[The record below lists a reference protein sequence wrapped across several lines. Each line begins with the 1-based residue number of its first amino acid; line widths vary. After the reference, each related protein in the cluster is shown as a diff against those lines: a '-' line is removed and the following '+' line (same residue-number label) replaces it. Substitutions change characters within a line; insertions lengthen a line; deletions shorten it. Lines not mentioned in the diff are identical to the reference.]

1 MKVSFTIGMGQDMR
15 VNNIS
20 TRVLTTNL
28 MNNDKLDVTF
38 LNAPIMSHYYSH
50 QNMDQYQKMFEDKDP
65 IMKQATPAWYN
76 ALRVAVGN
84 YQHNNFIVD
93 ELKTDILFQS
103 CSVTLY
109 EINTLATILNSGVRL
124 MIGGPLPST
133 YSFDGLRSIISQYVK
148 PEYMKNLMIVKGYVD
163 LTTDLYKLAKDWKD
177 TTITEND
184 YSTFW
189 DCEDDY
195 TIDKIK
201 GMRRFSGHID
211 MSFMDGFFPY
221 KYSTFILD
229 NKCWWGK
236 CKFCTYY
243 KYEAKEDFTGG
254 ASVEK
259 IAQNIL
265 NTLKKQGNN
274 AVFFVN
280 DYFQFTSKYKA
291 IMDILKANGIH
302 IVIFTGVQMLKDREY
317 LENVNK
323 YVSAM
328 LIGVESFSDF
338 GLDYIN
344 KGYKYADIKEANS
357 MMKKHLK
364 RDCFLQ
370 ESIIIDLPERNEKD
384 VLVNYTRASIEK
396 EDMRNAGF
404 SINYSIKPLLV
415 NYDTKDAFID
425 NKWLS
430 VNEDEDE
437 YLIGRHLVF
446 KYLREMGIAT
456 NDIYKQMSVP
466 LVRFDEDGEKMLS
479 DFRILTHDLAADVFR
494 WQGVLRGT

>member
-20 TRVLTTNL
+20 TRVLTSNL
-28 MNNDKLDVTF
+28 LRNDKLDVTF
-38 LNAPIMSHYYSH
+38 LNAPIMSHYHSH
-50 QNMDQYQKMFEDKDP
+50 RSMNEYFDVMEKKDR
-65 IMKQATPAWYN
+65 IMKEATGAWYN
-76 ALRVAVGN
+76 PLRVALGN
-84 YQHNNFIVD
+84 YQHNHLILD

-109 EINTLATILNSGVRL
+109 EINTLAAILNSGVRL

-133 YSFDGLRSIISQYVK
+133 YSFDGLRDIIAQYVK
-148 PEYMKNLMIVKGYVD
+148 PKYMKNLMIVKGYVD
-163 LTTDLYKLAKDWKD
+163 LTTDLHKLAQDWKD

-195 TIDKIK
+195 TIDKINR
-201 GMRRFSGHID
+201 MRRFNKHID

-243 KYEAKEDFTGG
+243 KYEAKDDFTGG
-254 ASVEK
+254 EPVEK
-259 IAQNIL
+259 ITQNIL
-265 NTLKKQGNN
+265 NTIKKQGNN

-280 DYFQFTSKYKA
+280 DYFQFTPKYKA
-291 IMDILKANGIH
+291 IMDILKENEVH
-302 IVIFTGVQMLKDREY
+302 IVIFTGVQMLKDRTY

-328 LIGVESFSDF
+328 LIGIESFSDF

-344 KGYKYADIKEANS
+344 KGYKYADIKEAND

-370 ESIIIDLPERNEKD
+370 ESIIIDLPEKHEKD
-384 VLVNYTRASIEK
+384 VLVNYTRAATEK

-437 YLIGRHLVF
+437 YLLGRHLVF

-466 LVRFDEDGEKMLS
+466 LVRYDQFGDKLES
-479 DFRILTHDLAADVFR
+479 DFRILPYDLAMDVFR
-494 WQGVLRGT
+494 WKGELRGT